1 MFPVDFHCPF
11 CRWSPYLS
19 RMDMSLTEIIMGII
33 IALLIG
39 LFAAYLFYA
48 QRKFQE
54 FEDQLEKRGGDKKNP
69 LSLAAYERLTLF
81 TERNKLS
88 NLAGRFNLSGQ
99 SSIALQQ
106 SLLAT
111 IREEFEHNIT
121 QQLYVKKE
129 IWDALT
135 KMKDQNCYIINQ
147 IAANMPPDTAAIDLS
162 RQLVQFEANNPNST
176 LNQKILEAL
185 QYEVQ
190 QIL

>member
-1 MFPVDFHCPF
+1 
-11 CRWSPYLS
+11 
-19 RMDMSLTEIIMGII
+19 MDMSLTEIVMGVV

-39 LFAAYLFYA
+39 LFTAYLFYA

-54 FEDQLEKRGGDKKNP
+54 FDAQLEHKEGNKKNP
-69 LSLAAYERLTLF
+69 LALAAYERLTLF

-88 NLAGRFNLSGQ
+88 NLAVRFNLSGQ
-99 SSIALQQ
+99 TASVLQQ
-106 SLLAT
+106 SLLST

-129 IWDALT
+129 IWDAFS

-147 IAANMPPDTAAIDLS
+147 VAASMPPDTAAIDLS
-162 RQLVQFEANNPNST
+162 RQLLQFEGNNPNAT
-176 LNQKILEAL
+176 LNSKLLEAL